1 MLELKFVFL
10 GSILAF
16 IGCLYKPCVSFII
29 IRSFLP
35 VTWFLNCVANKE
47 FIILVIQCTS
57 AIAQLSKGR
66 TKEDKDSPDLQS
78 LATAALEKE
87 YKQRAS
93 GKLTVLASA
102 FKSLKVSS

>member
-1 MLELKFVFL
+1 M
-10 GSILAF
+10 
-16 IGCLYKPCVSFII
+16 
-29 IRSFLP
+29 
-35 VTWFLNCVANKE
+35 FLNCVTNKE
-47 FIILVIQCTS
+47 IMILCHQCTS

-66 TKEDKDSPDLQS
+66 NKEDKDSPDLQS

-93 GKLTVLASA
+93 DILSVLTSA

>member
-1 MLELKFVFL
+1 M
-10 GSILAF
+10 
-16 IGCLYKPCVSFII
+16 
-29 IRSFLP
+29 
-35 VTWFLNCVANKE
+35 
-47 FIILVIQCTS
+47 S

-66 TKEDKDSPDLQS
+66 NKEDKDSPDLQS

-93 GKLTVLASA
+93 DKLTVFTSS

>member
-1 MLELKFVFL
+1 
-10 GSILAF
+10 
-16 IGCLYKPCVSFII
+16 
-29 IRSFLP
+29 
-35 VTWFLNCVANKE
+35 VTNKE

-57 AIAQLSKGR
+57 AIAQFSKGR
-66 TKEDKDSPDLQS
+66 NKEDKDCPDLQS

-93 GKLTVLASA
+93 GKLTVLTSA